1 MSDKIFNVL
10 FLCTGNSARSILA
23 ESILNRVGEGKFR
36 AFSAGS
42 HPKGEVHPYAL
53 AELKRHDY
61 DTTDLRS
68 TDWSEFGTSESPEID
83 FVFTVCDNAAA
94 EVCPVWP
101 GHPVAAHWGLA
112 DPAAETGGDIAKQRA
127 FAQTYRELYERISIF
142 VSLPFKT
149 LNKLSLQQ
157 ELNRIGH
164 LGLEAA
170 TGEGERT

>member
-10 FLCTGNSARSILA
+10 FLCTGNSARSVLA

-42 HPKGEVHPYAL
+42 HPKGEIHPNAL
-53 AELKRHDY
+53 SELKRHDH
-61 DTTDLRS
+61 DTTHLRS
-68 TDWSEFGTSESPEID
+68 KDWSEFGTPESPEID

-101 GHPVAAHWGLA
+101 GHPVTAHWGLA
-112 DPAAETGGDIAKQRA
+112 DPAAETGDDGAKQRV
-127 FAQTYRELYERISIF
+127 FAQTYRELYERISTF
-142 VSLPFKT
+142 VNLPLET
-149 LNKLSLQQ
+149 LDPPSLQR

-164 LGLEAA
+164 LGLAEPA
-170 TGEGERT
+170 GEGERT